1 LYVACSWGFAAVA
14 VAACCSLKVFCSFD
28 FATVFSSWVC
38 VSFLEAFQLLL
49 ESCTV
54 LVGYKVLIHP
64 KKEEDKSNVSAEYG
78 RTLLYQFLRRPR

>member
-1 LYVACSWGFAAVA
+1 
-14 VAACCSLKVFCSFD
+14 
-28 FATVFSSWVC
+28 
-38 VSFLEAFQLLL
+38 LEAFQLLL